1 MNIGVCL
8 KQVDYVYARTGR
20 DPERNFVADQ
30 DRVRLNNPLDEAALV
45 QAVRLKETTREA
57 RVWVFCLTG
66 RLIEPEARRALALGA
81 DEFVWLYDPAWPELD
96 AWSTA
101 QVLSRALDKVSAQLI
116 MGGAASLDLDR
127 GEVGAY
133 IAAQLS
139 LPYVARVVGLKP
151 QDRGDGLILEQTL
164 SKGDRQEL
172 AASLPLVL
180 GVDKGL
186 GEPGY
191 PSHLRL
197 LESGQKEIR
206 HWTGKDLDLKPDQLA
221 GRVRL
226 GPVISPRPGPK
237 TIPLPDG
244 GWPARERIQWLLSE
258 RGVEKE
264 GAVLTADPP
273 ELAGSMIEFLRQ
285 KGLLKVG

>member
-20 DPERNFVADQ
+20 DPEHNFVTGQ
-30 DRVRLNNPLDEAALV
+30 DRVGLNNPSDEAALV

-57 RVWVFCLTG
+57 QVWVFCLAE
-66 RLIEPEARRALALGA
+66 RLIEQEARRALALGA
-81 DEFVWLYDPAWPELD
+81 DEFVWLHDPAWPELD
-96 AWSTA
+96 AWGAA

-116 MGGAASLDLDR
+116 LGGAASLDLDR

-139 LPYVARVVGLKP
+139 YPYIARVISLKP
-151 QDRGDGLILEQTL
+151 QEGESDLILEQAL

-186 GEPGY
+186 GEPSY

-197 LESGQKEIR
+197 LQSGRKEIR
-206 HWTGKDLDLKPDQLA
+206 DWTGQDLDLKPDQLA

-244 GWPARERIQWLLSE
+244 DRPARERIQWLLSG

-264 GAVLTADPP
+264 GAVLSADPP